1 MKAIKNYGISHLL
14 ATLIATTAVAI
25 VPFLA
30 LFAIGLTSESLGG
43 AIFLAVLC
51 YVIMAVI
58 GIPTELR
65 LRAKNPNPTLRQAYV
80 IYLKTGLAAAALIA
94 LFYFAIYGMKD
105 VVLPIYVS
113 GIQFAIYV
121 PIMFFSRG
129 IFVPIERKLREV
141 FPLKSY
147 RTENEVT
154 DVLH

>member
-1 MKAIKNYGISHLL
+1 M
-14 ATLIATTAVAI
+14 AI

-129 IFVPIERKLREV
+129 IFVPIEQKLREV

>member
-1 MKAIKNYGISHLL
+1 MKAFNNYGISHLL

-30 LFAIGLTSESLGG
+30 LFAIGLTSESLAG
-43 AIFLAVLC
+43 ATYLAVLC

-94 LFYFAIYGMKD
+94 FFYFAIYGMKD
-105 VVLPIYVS
+105 VVLPIYLS
-113 GIQFAIYV
+113 GIQFAIYL
-121 PIMFFSRG
+121 PIMVFARG
-129 IFVPIERKLREV
+129 IFVPIERKLRVV
-141 FPLKSY
+141 FPRKPNPA
-147 RTENEVT
+147 ENEVT
-154 DVLH
+154 DVLQ

>member
-1 MKAIKNYGISHLL
+1 
-14 ATLIATTAVAI
+14 
-25 VPFLA
+25 
-30 LFAIGLTSESLGG
+30 
-43 AIFLAVLC
+43 
-51 YVIMAVI
+51 MAVI

-105 VVLPIYVS
+105 VVLPIYIS

-121 PIMFFSRG
+121 PIMFFTRG
-129 IFVPIERKLREV
+129 IFVPIERSLRKV
-141 FPLKSY
+141 FPLKSNP
-147 RTENEVT
+147 TENEAT